1 MPRVCAGDGRDRVRP
16 VGYCA
21 DVTTAQIIYLADDAE
36 SDTSGVMALDQNS
49 GVVAWGPSRDE
60 AAARIRQNLTEQTQ
74 RAS

>member
-1 MPRVCAGDGRDRVRP
+1 M
-16 VGYCA
+16 
-21 DVTTAQIIYLADDAE
+21 TTAQIIYLADDAE
-36 SDTSGVMALDQNS
+36 SDTCGVMALDQNS